1 MYGYFDYIT
10 TPIFFNTLIFLFI
23 ALYKIE
29 KRDKTQL
36 LQFAQ
41 IRRMNEELKTILMNL
56 PEGIILIKDETQ
68 EVALQN

>member
-56 PEGIILIKDETQ
+56 PEGIILVKDETQ

>member
-56 PEGIILIKDETQ
+56 PEGIILIKDENQ

>member
-41 IRRMNEELKTILMNL
+41 ICRMNDELKTILMNL

-68 EVALQN
+68 EVTLQN